1 MTAARIGMVNL
12 ASQRA
17 PLQAEL
23 ESAVLRV
30 LRSDRY
36 ILAQEVPAF
45 EREMSM
51 FARVAHA
58 VGVSSGSDAL
68 VAILAACGIG
78 AGDEV
83 ITTPFSFFATA
94 EAIVRVGATPV
105 FADVDP
111 ATLNLDIAAA
121 RDRITARTRAILVV
135 HLFGRMFD
143 VAALAGAIAGSDVRI
158 VEDAAQAVGASLPD
172 GRGPGAL
179 GAAAA
184 LSFFP
189 TKNLGAMGDAGMV
202 LTEDA
207 ALAERV
213 RAIRVHGARAPH
225 AHEAIGGNFRLDE
238 VQAAVLRVKLG
249 ALPAWTRRRRDI
261 AAAYREAWADTL
273 LGLPPP
279 DPGCVWNQFVVRV
292 PGGRRDALAAH
303 LGSRGIDTAVYYPT
317 ALHLQPAL
325 AALGGRPGQLPCA
338 EAACGEVL
346 ALPVHGSLTADEVG
360 RVIDGV
366 RAFFAAGTGR

>member
-1 MTAARIGMVNL
+1 MVNL
-12 ASQRA
+12 AAQRA

-23 ESAVLRV
+23 ESAALRV

-36 ILAQEVPAF
+36 ILGDEVAAF
-45 EREMSM
+45 EREMSV
-51 FARVAHA
+51 FAGVAHA

-68 VAILAACGIG
+68 VAILAACGVG

-83 ITTPFSFFATA
+83 ITTPVSFFATA

-105 FADVDP
+105 FADIDP
-111 ATLNLDIAAA
+111 ATLNLDPDAA
-121 RDRITARTRAILVV
+121 RGRIGRRTRAVLVV
-135 HLFGRMFD
+135 HLFGRLLD
-143 VAALAGAIAGSDVRI
+143 TAALAGATAGTDIRI

-172 GRGPGAL
+172 GRRPGAL

-202 LTEDA
+202 LTEDVS
-207 ALAERV
+207 LAEGV
-213 RAIRVHGARAPH
+213 RALRAHGARAPH

-238 VQAAVLRVKLG
+238 LQAALLRVKLR
-249 ALPAWTRRRRDI
+249 ALPAWTRRRREI
-261 AAAYREAWADTL
+261 AAAYREALADTP
-273 LGLPPP
+273 LGLPPQ

-292 PGGRRDALAAH
+292 PDGRRDGLAAN
-303 LGSRGIDTAVYYPT
+303 LAARAIDSAVYYPQP
-317 ALHLQPAL
+317 LHLQPAL
-325 AALGGRPGQLPCA
+325 AAFGGRHGQLPHA
-338 EAACGEVL
+338 EAACRDVL
-346 ALPVHGSLTADEVG
+346 ALPVHAELTPAEIA

-366 RAFFAAGTGR
+366 RAFFAVGTGR